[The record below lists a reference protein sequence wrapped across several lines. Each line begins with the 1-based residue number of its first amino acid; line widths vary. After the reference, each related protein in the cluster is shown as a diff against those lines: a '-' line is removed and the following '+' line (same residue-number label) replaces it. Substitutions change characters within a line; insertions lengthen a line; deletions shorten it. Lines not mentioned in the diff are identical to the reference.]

1 MAIKL
6 NDEWAL
12 FSVRT
17 NQPQRVEVS
26 EAVEP
31 SNDWNPLADLN
42 DWHQ

>member
-26 EAVEP
+26 EAVAPLERLEP
-31 SNDWNPLADLN
+31 AR
-42 DWHQ
+42 